1 MPSSIRISYLLE
13 STELWGGNK
22 VVLEQAELLADAG
35 YEVVI
40 LSKDK
45 GPTWYPLRLPVKQVP
60 RFNSSTIPES
70 DIVIGTYWPT
80 VKAAYEA
87 RKGTVIH
94 LCQGYEG
101 AFKELHPFKATID
114 EVYSYRIPKLTVS
127 PHINKFLVERFN
139 AETYYVGQM
148 LNRDIFWPAKENRT
162 RRNPNVPNV
171 LVIGPFEADVK
182 NIPTTLK
189 GLSIAKSNL
198 STPLRLIR
206 VSQFPL
212 SDDERKIITPDVYHY
227 HVQHLAIGEIYRNA
241 DILVSMSK
249 EEEGFG
255 LPALEAMGCGV
266 PTILSSIS
274 SHTSFDETQDYA
286 LFVDPSDIDAL
297 AHAIGELIR
306 NTPLREKLARRGLE
320 IAGRFTKENVAERL
334 IAAFEKIKSDS
345 IPSRMKN
352 KTKQISR

>member
-1 MPSSIRISYLLE
+1 MSSLFKITYLLE

-22 VVLEQAELLADAG
+22 VVFEQAELLSDAG
-35 YEVVI
+35 YEVGI

-45 GPTWYPLRLPVKQVP
+45 GPTWYPLRLRVKQVP
-60 RFNSSTIPES
+60 HFDASTIPES

-87 RKGTVIH
+87 EKGTIIH

-101 AFKELHPFKATID
+101 AFKELHPFKVAID

-127 PHINKFLVERFN
+127 PHMNKFLVERFN

-148 LNRDIFWPAKENRT
+148 LNRDIFFPPKENR
-162 RRNPNVPNV
+162 PPGDHEVPNV

-182 NIPTTLK
+182 NIRTTLK
-189 GLSIAKSNL
+189 GISIARSNL
-198 STPLRLIR
+198 SIPLRLVR

-212 SDDERKIITPDVYHY
+212 SDDEKKIIKPDVYHF
-227 HVQHLAIGEIYRNA
+227 HVPHLAIGEIYRNA

-255 LPALEAMGCGV
+255 LPAMEAMGCGV
-266 PTILSSIS
+266 PTILSKIS
-274 SHTSFDETQDYA
+274 SHTCFDDPRDYA
-286 LFVDPSDIDAL
+286 LFVEPSDTDAL
-297 AHAIGELIR
+297 ASAIGELMR
-306 NTPLREKLARRGLE
+306 NRPLRERLARRGLE
-320 IAGRFTKENVAERL
+320 VAGNFTKENVVKRL
-334 IAAFEKIKSDS
+334 IAAFEKIKPDS
-345 IPSRMKN
+345 IPSC
-352 KTKQISR
+352 T